1 MIYVLKSAG
10 YDESNKFIE
19 LIKIGFTDNWE
30 KRFASYLLH
39 NPTIVPLFLIEGGTM
54 DDEYCLHKYFQKYR
68 YKSYGNEW
76 FQYSESIIKFFSEFS
91 TIEEMR
97 EIILIPRQKDSH
109 GLKISIIKQIASI
122 MEDSI
127 SLDYQIILNR
137 LVQEQFVDMSQIFY
151 YIRNNYSDTADT
163 IIDKIIFWYQAK
175 KKIDKN
181 DQKSSSILEG
191 LFLDFMIQFKNAPD
205 FYQKMKVLCEEDLS
219 DSYLRELV
227 LESIP
232 NPFKKYYIVLGPD
245 VLKRLSYNN
254 SLIKKEYDNASLKI
268 KDSNFTN
275 TLKDKILNQFTVGE
289 KYDLAYIKLELS
301 NIYEEVGLQKKAKA
315 SDIQEWIEVKK
326 TQFRANGKVVNG
338 FELLKI
344 K

>member
-1 MIYVLKSAG
+1 MFTLCTRTVYLGADFYSDNARTFIISDANVESMAVDISLDLPQILGRQRLKDNPWKNEATIYIDVKNQDDEVASPEDFKRMIDAKIDRTRTFLEAYNNFDNEQDKSNLIDGYQVIVDVDYYRLSYLSLNRHAG
-10 YDESNKFIE
+10 KQVVPMFNNLAMVAEQRAFDIQQIDYADHFSVFS
-19 LIKIGFTDNWE
+19 KISEIGTIDNRDKILADIE
-30 KRFASYLLH
+30 KRF
-39 NPTIVPLFLIEGGTM
+39 
-54 DDEYCLHKYFQKYR
+54 
-68 YKSYGNEW
+68 NEA
-76 FQYSESIIKFFSEFS
+76 E
-91 TIEEMR
+91 
-97 EIILIPRQKDSH
+97 
-109 GLKISIIKQIASI
+109 
-122 MEDSI
+122 
-127 SLDYQIILNR
+127 N
-137 LVQEQFVDMSQIFY
+137 
-151 YIRNNYSDTADT
+151 
-163 IIDKIIFWYQAK
+163 
-175 KKIDKN
+175 
-181 DQKSSSILEG
+181 
-191 LFLDFMIQFKNAPD
+191 

-275 TLKDKILNQFTVGE
+275 TLKDKILNQFIVGE

>member
-54 DDEYCLHKYFQKYR
+54 DDEYCLHKYFQKYQ

-91 TIEEMR
+91 SIEEMR

-137 LVQEQFVDMSQIFY
+137 LVQEQFIDMSQIFY
-151 YIRNNYSDTADT
+151 YIRNNYSDIADT

-219 DSYLRELV
+219 DLCLKEIV

-232 NPFKKYYIVLGPD
+232 NPFKKYYITLGPETC
-245 VLKRLSYNN
+245 KRLGSSDRVKRAYEDHLLMSEGNGED
-254 SLIKKEYDNASLKI
+254 SLEKEIYEE
-268 KDSNFTN
+268 FV
-275 TLKDKILNQFTVGE
+275 VGE
-289 KYDLAYIKLELS
+289 KSLS
-301 NIYEEVGLQKKAKA
+301 SEVKRRIGEVYKKVGL
-315 SDIQEWIEVKK
+315 KK
-326 TQFRANGKVVNG
+326 TPKAVDIGNWFETKRARFRIEGKEKEG
-338 FELLKI
+338 FELLAK
-344 K
+344 KTN